1 MDIDLPGGKTLTV
14 VKSPKARPAKGSS
27 ARLGNRKISDYR
39 ISHDTLV
46 NAGTISWQ

>member
-1 MDIDLPGGKTLTV
+1 VDIDLPDGKTLTV
-14 VKSPKARPAKGSS
+14 TKSPKAIPAKSTS